1 MPNSKIEYIKILVK
15 LNNGYLFL
23 PGFEPKPVILSYGD
37 NIVELKKLNET
48 GDEDIYFINIVRPEW
63 LPTDTKLTY
72 LQVNG
77 KKVNI
82 TDELEYLVVVNDS

>member
-1 MPNSKIEYIKILVK
+1 MN
-15 LNNGYLFL
+15 
-23 PGFEPKPVILSYGD
+23 EP
-37 NIVELKKLNET
+37 
-48 GDEDIYFINIVRPEW
+48 GDEDIYFTNIVRPEG

-82 TDELEYLVVVNDS
+82 TDELGYLVVVNDS

>member
-1 MPNSKIEYIKILVK
+1 M
-15 LNNGYLFL
+15 
-23 PGFEPKPVILSYGD
+23 
-37 NIVELKKLNET
+37 NET

-82 TDELEYLVVVNDS
+82 TDELGYLVVVNDSWVIIIYYIILFLVQVLLY